1 MQNNVVTFSA
11 MKFSS
16 VHFHISAMKH
26 RLKMFDSFLVTATF
40 FYFLAW
46 YFFVP
51 IATAGEIVD
60 RNENIDNK
68 NLLPKAEK
76 EENV

>member
-1 MQNNVVTFSA
+1 
-11 MKFSS
+11 
-16 VHFHISAMKH
+16 
-26 RLKMFDSFLVTATF
+26 MFDSFLVTATF

-76 EENV
+76 EENVWIYALHQIELNCNEARSSTLCVAQT